1 MTILSLAV
9 FPMLLTFALSALAAP
24 PTYDRDA
31 SQLKRQADAWDLAIV
46 KKDRKAIQSKIGA
59 HFMQIGSDGSKADE
73 TAFVANLMDD
83 RLTIAP
89 YTVEDFEVRVEAD
102 TALVTGITKMHGT
115 WDGKAFSSHYRFT
128 DVYIRNAGQWRVVN
142 VQTTPIRE

>member
-1 MTILSLAV
+1 MKILSLAV
-9 FPMLLTFALSALAAP
+9 CPLLLTFTLSALAAP
-24 PTYDRDA
+24 PTDNGVA

-46 KKDRKAIQSKIGA
+46 NKDRKAIQSNIAA

-73 TAFVANLMDD
+73 STFVANLMDD
-83 RLTIAP
+83 RLTISP
-89 YTVEDFEVRVEAD
+89 YEVEDFQVRVEAGM
-102 TALVTGITKMHGT
+102 ALVTGTTKMHGT

-128 DVYIRNAGQWRVVN
+128 DVYIRDAGQWRVVN